1 MLTSFSILQNFFI
14 IFYKKE
20 FADALSGSAMAA
32 MGNSPII
39 LMDKSMEQDTALNI
53 RYNKDNF
60 VMKYILGGEGVM
72 PEDLISEV
80 LK

>member
-1 MLTSFSILQNFFI
+1 
-14 IFYKKE
+14 
-20 FADALSGSAMAA
+20 MAA